1 MITKLKLVNGR
12 VVVIEQSMFAIK
24 ARYEGE
30 DESKSH
36 AITTEKYMALVC
48 NGTPV
53 GDIQ

>member
-1 MITKLKLVNGR
+1 MVTKLKLVNGR
-12 VVVIEQSMFAIK
+12 VVVIEQTCTAIK

-48 NGTPV
+48 NGSPI
-53 GDIQ
+53 GNIE